1 MCKDSRQSK
10 FSPKKFLLTLLFF
23 NDLCKLMAEFKPTAD
38 TPYFTFQFGLL
49 CVSNFLFSTSFNMMI
64 PELPGYL
71 TQLGG
76 AEYKGLI
83 IALFTLMAG
92 ISRPFS
98 GKLTDTVGRVPV
110 MIFGALVCVICSLL
124 YPLLT
129 SVAGF
134 LFLRFLHGF
143 STGFKPTATSAY
155 GADVVH
161 ESRRGEALGALS
173 IGYTLGSSAGPMIG
187 SYLVDYF
194 SYNTMFYASS
204 LFALGSVAILY
215 NVKETLKAPQKFAL
229 KHLRINR
236 NEIFERTALRPA
248 IITLLLCL
256 SIGCTIT
263 IAPDLSE
270 HLGVHNKGLFFAFFT
285 VASLLIRL
293 VAAKVSD
300 RYGRVPVLL
309 VSSIV
314 LAISMVVLAFA
325 GSATVMMLG
334 SVIYGLSWG
343 INSPAIS
350 AWTVDLCA
358 PENRGKAIASMY
370 IALEVGIGAGA
381 LFSAWIYNNQ
391 ATNFKYAF
399 LAPGFFALVAVAL
412 LISWNKKARLMQSS
426 SPV

>member
-1 MCKDSRQSK
+1 MSE
-10 FSPKKFLLTLLFF
+10 L
-23 NDLCKLMAEFKPTAD
+23 KPTAT
-38 TPYFTFQFGLL
+38 TPYFTFQFALL
-49 CVSNFLFSTSFNMMI
+49 CLSNFLFATSFNMMI

-71 TQLGG
+71 TSLGG

-110 MIFGALVCVICSLL
+110 MIFGSLVCVVCSLL
-124 YPLLT
+124 YPMLT

-143 STGFKPTATSAY
+143 STGFKPTATAAY

-194 SYNTMFYASS
+194 SYNVMFYVSAG
-204 LFALGSVAILY
+204 FALASVGILY
-215 NVKETLKAPQKFAL
+215 NVKETLKDPQPFKL
-229 KHLRINR
+229 QLLTINKT
-236 NEIFERTALRPA
+236 EIFEKTALRPA
-248 IITLLLCL
+248 IITLLLCF
-256 SIGCTIT
+256 SIGTILT

-270 HLGVHNKGLFFAFFT
+270 HLGLHNKGLFFAFFT
-285 VASLLIRL
+285 IASLLIRV

-300 RYGRVPVLL
+300 RFGRVPVLL
-309 VSSIV
+309 VSSFVLVIALIV
-314 LAISMVVLAFA
+314 LAFSNSVPL
-325 GSATVMMLG
+325 MMIG

-343 INSPAIS
+343 INSPALS

-370 IALEVGIGAGA
+370 IALEIGIGTGA
-381 LFSAWIYNNQ
+381 IFSAWIYNNN
-391 ATNFKYAF
+391 ADHFTYAF
-399 LAPGFFALVAVAL
+399 LLPGFFALLAFFL
-412 LISWNKKARLMQSS
+412 LIRWNKKAKRAQSFS
-426 SPV
+426 QG

>member
-1 MCKDSRQSK
+1 MSV
-10 FSPKKFLLTLLFF
+10 L
-23 NDLCKLMAEFKPTAD
+23 KPTAT
-38 TPYFTFQFGLL
+38 TPYFTFQFALL
-49 CVSNFLFSTSFNMMI
+49 CLSNFLFATSFNMMI

-71 TQLGG
+71 TLLGG

-98 GKLTDTVGRVPV
+98 GKLTDTIGRVPV
-110 MIFGALVCVICSLL
+110 MIFGSLVCVICSLL

-129 SVAGF
+129 TVAGF

-194 SYNTMFYASS
+194 SYNIMFYVSAG
-204 LFALGSVAILY
+204 FALASVGILY
-215 NVKETLKAPQKFAL
+215 NVKETLKDPVPFKLTLL
-229 KHLRINR
+229 KIDRT
-236 NEIFERTALRPA
+236 EIFERTAWRPA
-248 IITLLLCL
+248 LITLLLCF
-256 SIGCTIT
+256 SIGTILT

-270 HLGVHNKGLFFAFFT
+270 HLGLHNKGLFFAFFT
-285 VASLLIRL
+285 IASLLIR
-293 VAAKVSD
+293 VIASKVSD
-300 RYGRVPVLL
+300 RFGRVPVLI
-309 VSSIV
+309 VSSFVLVIALIV
-314 LAISMVVLAFA
+314 LAFSNSVVL
-325 GSATVMMLG
+325 MMIG

-343 INSPAIS
+343 INSPALS

-370 IALEVGIGAGA
+370 IALEIGIGTGA
-381 LFSAWIYNNQ
+381 IFSAWIYNNNAQ
-391 ATNFKYAF
+391 YFTYAF
-399 LAPGFFALVAVAL
+399 LLPGFFALLAFGL
-412 LISWNKKARLMQSS
+412 LIRWYKSAKPKQSF
-426 SPV
+426 SPE